1 MARLRRSLVNLE
13 MLCEDIASLPPSQ
26 LDGPQHLHLLHAV
39 LSALMELNSLLQY
52 ETETGFTHFL
62 VGTSLE
68 DVFAKKRMASVYAK
82 LIDYVITAWEAT
94 DKANLIIADNFD
106 EGADKRL
113 ELLQVKAI
121 KAKSQLKTVA
131 SAMGQADY
139 EKFLQLLSLGAKDWQ
154 WDTLRARF

>member
-13 MLCEDIASLPPSQ
+13 MLCEDIASLPTTQ
-26 LDGPQHLHLLHAV
+26 LNGPHHLRLLHAV
-39 LSALMELNSLLQY
+39 QSALVEVESLLQE
-52 ETETGFTHFL
+52 ETESGFVKFL
-62 VGTSLE
+62 IGTSLE
-68 DVFAKKRMASVYAK
+68 DVFAKKQMAGVYAK
-82 LIDYVITAWEAT
+82 LTDYVITAWEAT
-94 DKANLIIADNFD
+94 AKANLIIADNFD

-131 SAMGQADY
+131 SAMGHADY
-139 EKFLQLLSLGAKDWQ
+139 EKFLQLLGLGAKEWQ